1 MQKIQQINL
10 DIVNKL
16 IFLVKL
22 WCFMTPGGPLGAAY
36 TPLVV
41 RFRPGHLNM
50 TRGNPKSWYR
60 QPADHSEVVR
70 KRYNK
75 VPSENGWSWGFF
87 EKSDY
92 NGPYVPPV
100 SRYGPDML

>member
-10 DIVNKL
+10 EIVNKL
-16 IFLVKL
+16 TFLAENLVL
-22 WCFMTPGGPLGAAY
+22 WLQGVPLGAVYA
-36 TPLVV
+36 PLVV

-70 KRYNK
+70 KRYDK
-75 VPSENGWSWGFF
+75 VPSENGWFWVFF

-100 SRYGPDML
+100 SRYGPDLL